1 MEVEEMRIVLLGPP
15 GAGKGTQAAKIVSEF
30 NIPHISTG
38 DIFRKNLKEGTPL
51 GLKAKKYMDKGLLV
65 PDDLVVELV
74 KDRLTQEDCKDGFM
88 LDGFPRTELQAK
100 ALDDELKSLETSLD
114 VVINIEVDHNLL
126 IERITGRRICKDC
139 GATYHVKFNPPK
151 VQGICDA
158 CGGELYQ
165 REDDKEETVKKRLE
179 VYTEQTEPL
188 IQYYKKKEL
197 LQTIDG
203 QQDINIVFKDIKE
216 VLKGEKI

>member
-1 MEVEEMRIVLLGPP
+1 MRIVLLGPP